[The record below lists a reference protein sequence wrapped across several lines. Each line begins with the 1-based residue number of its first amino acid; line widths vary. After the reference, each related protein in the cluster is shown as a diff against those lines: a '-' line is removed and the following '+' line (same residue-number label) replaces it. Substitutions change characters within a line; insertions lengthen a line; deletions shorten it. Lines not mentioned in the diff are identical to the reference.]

1 MKVVAPYFLCTA
13 FLLAYSILFPAL
25 GFSVTQQHAIRLG
38 LTDSARVLSIRS
50 PRPFSLQIPS
60 GKRYKIS
67 ETVTIKSQ
75 GNTLLLND
83 RKITAPF
90 VSVEGGDE
98 VYHLK
103 VLAVAGTSSSQSSKK
118 EWTVRGPLDI
128 KRVPSGLAV
137 VNRINLETYV
147 AGVVSGEVSPTWPI
161 EALKAQAVAARTYVL
176 YKQMKMQEQ
185 PFDVFASVQDQVYH
199 GHAVRPESILRA
211 IAETKGH
218 VVTHDRRPIY
228 AAYSSTAAGPTED
241 ALYVWALDLPY
252 LKGVACPFDELS
264 PRYNWRT
271 SFTFDYLERQLR
283 KEGYA
288 VGSVA
293 TFTPYSY
300 TPSGRVNRVR
310 LLHSRGEI
318 ILRGQDLRRIVGYS
332 KIFSTNFS
340 VKSLGA
346 KVEVVGHGAGH
357 AVGMCQWGMREMAE
371 LGYDYQS
378 ILRHYY
384 PGTTLLPLSR
394 VNLTP

>member
-1 MKVVAPYFLCTA
+1 MLSVRSSSHFFLQ
-13 FLLAYSILFPAL
+13 
-25 GFSVTQQHAIRLG
+25 V
-38 LTDSARVLSIRS
+38 
-50 PRPFSLQIPS
+50 PS

-67 ETVTIKSQ
+67 ESVTIKRQ
-75 GNTLLLND
+75 GDTLLLND
-83 RKITAPF
+83 RKITASF
-90 VSVEGGDE
+90 VSVQGGDE

-103 VLAVAGTSSSQSSKK
+103 VLTDADISSSKSSKN

-128 KRVPSGLAV
+128 KRVPTGLAV

-199 GHAVRPESILRA
+199 GHAARPESVLRA
-211 IAETKGH
+211 ISETKGH
-218 VVTHDRRPIY
+218 VLTHERRPIY

-252 LKGVACPFDELS
+252 LKGVNCPFDEQS

-271 SFTFDYLERQLR
+271 SFTFDYLENQLR

-293 TFTPYSY
+293 TFTPYTF
-300 TPSGRVNRVR
+300 TPSGRVDRVR

-346 KVEVVGHGAGH
+346 NVEVVGHGAGH

-384 PGTTLLPLSR
+384 PGTSLLPLSR
-394 VNLTP
+394 VNLIP